1 MKGQSIY
8 FFVLINAAVLV
19 NSQEDYCYAND
30 ADKRQTKHFATK
42 TPYEVAHGSE
52 KRYFNVPSKFNCYA
66 AYFSDM
72 NRNFHSQKF
81 IECEAVKFWLIARH
95 GTRNPSAKSIE
106 KLKDLTAVNICV
118 KVIMFMIRINDFLNS
133 L

>member
-1 MKGQSIY
+1 MKGQSIC
-8 FFVLINAAVLV
+8 FFVLFNAAVLV
-19 NSQEDYCYAND
+19 NVNGQEEYCYAND

-52 KRYFNVPSKFNCYA
+52 KRYFNVPSELNRIMF
-66 AYFSDM
+66 DM

-106 KLKDLTAVNICV
+106 KLKDLTAVNICA
-118 KVIMFMIRINDFLNS
+118 KFI
-133 L
+133 